1 MRERRAIL
9 LGLVACILFGVAY
22 WPVFKILFAKWADS
36 EEYSHAFLTLP
47 IILYIAYQAKDKLI
61 GLSPRFSWLG
71 GGILGISSI
80 CYFFSLLTEVHT
92 VIALSMYLTIVG
104 ALIFLFGIQA
114 LRVFFTPLLLLLML
128 IPFPDQLYIQLT
140 FPLQLKVSQMSA
152 AIVDWV
158 GIPVF
163 RAGNVLTIPEKSFEV
178 IEACSGLRS
187 VITLLTLSVI
197 MGFFVLRQVW
207 SKVILIAISVP
218 VAIVVNLIRVVSIIL
233 LFHFFGLDLYQGT
246 LHTLTGLV
254 IFGLALAVLF
264 WAGRILEFWE
274 NKK

>member
-1 MRERRAIL
+1 
-9 LGLVACILFGVAY
+9 
-22 WPVFKILFAKWADS
+22 
-36 EEYSHAFLTLP
+36 
-47 IILYIAYQAKDKLI
+47 
-61 GLSPRFSWLG
+61 
-71 GGILGISSI
+71 
-80 CYFFSLLTEVHT
+80 
-92 VIALSMYLTIVG
+92 MYLTIVG

-114 LRVFFTPLLLLLML
+114 LRVYFTPLLLLLML

-197 MGFFVLRQVW
+197 MGFFVLRQVP

-264 WAGRILEFWE
+264 LAGRILEFWE